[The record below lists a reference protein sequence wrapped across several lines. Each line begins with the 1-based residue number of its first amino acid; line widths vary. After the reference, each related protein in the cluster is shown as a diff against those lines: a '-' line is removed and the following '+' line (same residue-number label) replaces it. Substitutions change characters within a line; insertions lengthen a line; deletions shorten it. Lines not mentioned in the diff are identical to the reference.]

1 MTVERL
7 LTDNASCYRSSL
19 VEAIRVER
27 SIRIRWT
34 KT

>member
-19 VEAIRVER
+19 VEAICVER
-27 SIRIRWT
+27 SIRNPWT